1 MKNLTSTIQQ
11 MTKKLKKLG
20 SNLDVLGAD
29 SQSFFFIK
37 IWKSNKAQQQIN
49 NLMRIITNILSFKLS
64 GFTLMRIQCNIIPNS
79 EPF

>member
-49 NLMRIITNILSFKLS
+49 NLM
-64 GFTLMRIQCNIIPNS
+64 
-79 EPF
+79 